1 VKIKFTPLLFYAM
14 VVALSSIETL
24 HAQNTAFTYQGQFN
38 DGGYP
43 ATGNYDLT
51 FAVYDTLT
59 PPGDLIAGPITNS
72 AVAVSNG
79 LFTIT
84 LNFGNGAFTGAD
96 RWLEITARATG
107 GTNFT
112 TLSPRQK
119 LTPTPY
125 AIFANTA
132 SNLLGTLAATQLN
145 GALPSA
151 QISGAYSGSV
161 TFNNNANNFNG
172 TFSGAF
178 NGNGAGLTNLDATQ
192 LASGTVADA
201 RLSSNVAL
209 LNANQTFIGSNF
221 FNGPNTFTNSGNNF
235 SGSFFGNGLVGWLVQ
250 TGATVQAV
258 SDTGYLLT
266 NSQLVTV
273 TLPFSPNIG
282 DIVRISGAGASG
294 WQIAQNANQSA
305 LGNFSSFAK
314 SSWTLS
320 DAPTSVS
327 WYSVASSADGSHLA
341 AVASGSG
348 GGIFTS
354 TDSGMTWAGPN
365 GNSGASWRSVASSA
379 DGGKLVAAVNGGG
392 IYTNSGTTWAITSA
406 PSAAGWAA
414 VASSADGTKLVAVG
428 SSGIYVSANSGSTWT
443 EPLGSASW
451 SSVSSSADGSKMFAA
466 ISTGAIYASSN
477 SGANWAAT
485 GASSKNWVSIASSAA
500 GSRLVAAANGGVI
513 YTSSNF
519 GSTWMTNNVPVAN
532 WQSVASSAD
541 GSKLAAVI
549 NGGGIYVS
557 SNYGVTWA
565 QQSNAPVKNWNAIAS
580 SADGS
585 KLAAVVNNATT
596 GGIYVSQ
603 ASSQSTTTAGT
614 TGYLIGGQGSAV
626 ELQYIGNGQFM
637 PVSFAGNIWA
647 Y

>member
-14 VVALSSIETL
+14 VVALYSIETL

-43 ATGNYDLT
+43 ANGNYDLT
-51 FAVYDTLT
+51 FAVYDTFT

-79 LFTIT
+79 LFTAT

-235 SGSFFGNGLVGWLVQ
+235 SGRFFGNGLVGWLVQ

-282 DIVRISGAGASG
+282 DIVRISGAGVGG
-294 WQIAQNANQSA
+294 WEIAQNTNQSV
-305 LGNFSSFAK
+305 LGNFFNFTK
-314 SSWTLS
+314 SSWTL
-320 DAPTSVS
+320 
-327 WYSVASSADGSHLA
+327 
-341 AVASGSG
+341 
-348 GGIFTS
+348 
-354 TDSGMTWAGPN
+354 
-365 GNSGASWRSVASSA
+365 
-379 DGGKLVAAVNGGG
+379 
-392 IYTNSGTTWAITSA
+392 TSA
-406 PSAAGWAA
+406 SVGTWYTI
-414 VASSADGTKLVAVG
+414 ASSADGTKLLAAIYGGGIYFSPDSGVTWTETYSLSTSWHSVAGSSDGTKMVAVAYG
-428 SSGIYVSANSGSTWT
+428 GDIYTNSGSGWSAISGSGANWTSVASSSDGSRLAATIYGGAIYTSTNFGATWT
-443 EPLGSASW
+443 QQAGAPTGGNWW
-451 SSVSSSADGSKMFAA
+451 SIASSADGSKLIAA
-466 ISTGAIYASSN
+466 DYGVGIYISTN
-477 SGANWAAT
+477 SGVTW
-485 GASSKNWVSIASSAA
+485 SQP
-500 GSRLVAAANGGVI
+500 
-513 YTSSNF
+513 F
-519 GSTWMTNNVPVAN
+519 GSLN
-532 WQSVASSAD
+532 WYSVASSAD
-541 GSKLAAVI
+541 GSKLAAVVY
-549 NGGGIYVS
+549 GGGIYTS
-557 SNYGVTWA
+557 STSGASWIEQT
-565 QQSNAPVKNWNAIAS
+565 NASTSANWYSVAS

-585 KLAAVVNNATT
+585 KLAAVVYGGGIYLSSNYGVAWIQQTNLPVKSWNAITSSADGSKLAAVVYNATS

-603 ASSQSTTTAGT
+603 AAPQTTTTLGAN
-614 TGYLIGGQGSAV
+614 GYLIGGQGSAV
-626 ELQYIGNGQFM
+626 ELQYVGNGQFM
-637 PVSFAGNIWA
+637 PVSFAGSIWA